1 MMPLMKIRAFSPR
14 LLGFSLAV
22 LCALLPLSAQKPKK
36 DSIQK
41 PLAGPR
47 ATVLR
52 VTFLYI
58 SPDTSAQK
66 VDRVQVGREMVV
78 AEKSGPWIRVYANT
92 DAPQQSSNEQEVPL
106 VGSDETTPPISGWM
120 EARGVVEE
128 TTPNGD
134 QVLMGEGANQEALA
148 SDPRGPAHA
157 AQNAHLLYRRLVEM
171 FPNSPLAAEAAWRAA
186 DIEWQIQKAD
196 SLSRPS

>member
-1 MMPLMKIRAFSPR
+1 MMPLMNIRAFSPR

-22 LCALLPLSAQKPKK
+22 LCAMLPLSAQKPKK
-36 DSIQK
+36 DNIQK

-78 AEKSGPWIRVYANT
+78 AEKSGPWIRSM
-92 DAPQQSSNEQEVPL
+92 PIPMRHSNRV
-106 VGSDETTPPISGWM
+106 
-120 EARGVVEE
+120 
-128 TTPNGD
+128 
-134 QVLMGEGANQEALA
+134 
-148 SDPRGPAHA
+148 
-157 AQNAHLLYRRLVEM
+157 
-171 FPNSPLAAEAAWRAA
+171 
-186 DIEWQIQKAD
+186 
-196 SLSRPS
+196 